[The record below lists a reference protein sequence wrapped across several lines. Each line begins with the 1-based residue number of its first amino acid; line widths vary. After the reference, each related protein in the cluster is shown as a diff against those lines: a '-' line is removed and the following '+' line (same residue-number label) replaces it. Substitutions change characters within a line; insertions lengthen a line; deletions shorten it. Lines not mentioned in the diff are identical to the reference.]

1 MSGDAGTQMPEHEV
15 DFQHCG
21 SYYPGW
27 LNGNH
32 PTNTDQIVERQ
43 VKIFHPKITTS
54 NGHLLVGKRT
64 TMARLYL
71 EIDAYV
77 THIFLGIKP
86 FLFFKIEN

>member
-43 VKIFHPKITTS
+43 VKIFHPKITPS
-54 NGHLLVGKRT
+54 NGQ
-64 TMARLYL
+64 
-71 EIDAYV
+71 
-77 THIFLGIKP
+77 
-86 FLFFKIEN
+86 